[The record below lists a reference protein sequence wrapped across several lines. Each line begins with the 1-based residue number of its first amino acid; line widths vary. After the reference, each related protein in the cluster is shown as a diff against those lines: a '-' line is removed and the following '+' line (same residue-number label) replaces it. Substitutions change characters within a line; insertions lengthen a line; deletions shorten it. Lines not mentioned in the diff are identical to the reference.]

1 MGIGSWLKK
10 WRNRGDEKKV
20 QDAQNEYFDTPEEQR
35 LESGDIEGIQA
46 DYRAGMLTR
55 EDLSAEPDPGSR
67 DPEERLAEEE
77 ER

>member
-1 MGIGSWLKK
+1 MGIGSWFKK
-10 WRNRGDEKKV
+10 WRNRGNEKAV

-35 LESGDIEGIQA
+35 IESGDIEGLQA

-55 EDLSAEPDPGSR
+55 EELSGEPDHGSS